1 MVRLLFSRSCGE
13 WLDFQPLQMLGRLGN
28 ELVVPEDAEL
38 MPMPEGA
45 TLTLVPGRH
54 CIGMDES
61 GKIVSLSKNPYNT
74 EEDEEIF
81 AVAALLPQ
89 GFTRTL
95 LPAITDHGPT
105 LPILGYTAV
114 GVADDGTLMVAAT
127 QTDEDDRWNP
137 RHYNTDDLE
146 ALVTERQA
154 EFPDNQLIKQLSR
167 CSLEYGCFTAQNI
180 MYRRFEGGIPVSPA
194 CNARCIGCLSLQEGG
209 DCESPQQ
216 RIKSSPTAQ
225 DAAQVAIAHLKSAEY
240 PIVSFGQGCE
250 GEPCLQGNL
259 ISEIIRTVRAATDR
273 GTINMNTNAG
283 SLTNMQKIIDA
294 GIDSL
299 RVSMISA
306 VDENYAKYHRPVNY
320 TFTDVRQAI
329 TYAKDHGVKVAVN
342 YLAYPGFNDRLSE
355 LEVMVDFC
363 QSYHIDQIQIRN
375 LNIDPRI
382 MTELYGEDE
391 QGLGVP
397 AMLDILRENLPNTV
411 IGNYSYPVQPCGE

>member
-28 ELVVPEDAEL
+28 ELVVPEAAEL
-38 MPMPEGA
+38 MPMPKGA

-54 CIGMDES
+54 CIGMDEN
-61 GKIVSLSKNPYNT
+61 GEIVSLSKNPYNT

-95 LPAITDHGPT
+95 LPAITDNGPT

-114 GVADDGTLMVAAT
+114 GVAEDGTLMVAAM
-127 QTDEDDRWNP
+127 QTDEDHRWNP
-137 RHYNTDDLE
+137 EYYNTEDLE
-146 ALVTERQA
+146 SLVETRLK
-154 EFPDNQLIKQLSR
+154 EFPDNQMVKQLAR

-180 MYRRFEGGIPVSPA
+180 MYRRYEGGLPVSPV
-194 CNARCIGCLSLQEGG
+194 CNARCIGCLSLQECD

-216 RIKSSPTAQ
+216 RIKKSPLAK
-225 DAAQVAIAHLKSAEY
+225 DVIEVAAAHLKTAEY

-250 GEPCLQGNL
+250 GEPCLQGEL
-259 ISEIIRTVRAATDR
+259 ISEIITEVRKITDR

-283 SLTNMQKIIDA
+283 SYENMVKIIDA

-299 RVSMISA
+299 RVSMIST
-306 VDENYAKYHRPVNY
+306 VSENYAKYHRPVNY
-320 TFTDVRQAI
+320 TFDDVKKAI
-329 TYAKDHGVKVAVN
+329 AYAKAHGVKVAVN

-355 LEVMVDFC
+355 LESMVDFC
-363 QSYHIDQIQIRN
+363 QEYKIDQIQIRN
-375 LNIDPRI
+375 LNIDPKI
-382 MTELYGEDE
+382 MTELYGEEE

-397 AMLDILRENLPNTV
+397 QMVEILRDNLPDTV
-411 IGNYSYPVQPCGE
+411 IGNYSYPVENGK

>member
-13 WLDFQPLQMLGRLGN
+13 WLDFSPLRMLGRLGC
-28 ELVVPEDAEL
+28 ELVVPEDSEL
-38 MPMPEGA
+38 MPMPKVA
-45 TLTLVPGRH
+45 TLTLMPGRH
-54 CIGMDES
+54 CIGMDEN
-61 GKIVSLSKNPYNT
+61 GEIVSLSKNPYNT

-95 LPAITDHGPT
+95 LPAVTDNGPT

-114 GVADDGTLMVAAT
+114 GVADDGTLMVAAM
-127 QTDEDDRWNP
+127 QTDEDYRWNP
-137 RHYNTDDLE
+137 EYYNTEDLE
-146 ALVTERQA
+146 SKVEMRLK
-154 EFPDNQLIKQLSR
+154 EFPENKMIKQLAR

-180 MYRRFEGGIPVSPA
+180 MYRRYEGGLPVSPV
-194 CNARCIGCLSLQEGG
+194 CNARCIGCLSLQECD

-216 RIKSSPTAQ
+216 RIKTSP
-225 DAAQVAIAHLKSAEY
+225 AAEDVIEVATAHLKTAEY

-259 ISEIIRTVRAATDR
+259 ISEIIKGVRRITDR

-283 SLTNMQKIIDA
+283 SYENMVKIIDA

-299 RVSMISA
+299 RVSMIST
-306 VDENYAKYHRPVNY
+306 VPQNYAKYHRPVNY
-320 TFTDVRQAI
+320 GFEDVEKAVA
-329 TYAKDHGVKVAVN
+329 YAKANGVKVAVN

-355 LEVMVDFC
+355 LESMVDFC
-363 QSYHIDQIQIRN
+363 LKYQIDQIQIRN
-375 LNIDPRI
+375 LNIDPKI

-397 AMLDILRENLPNTV
+397 QMIEILRENLPDTV
-411 IGNYSYPVQPCGE
+411 IGNYSYPVENAE

>member
-13 WLDFQPLQMLGRLGN
+13 WLDFQPLRMLGRLGN
-28 ELVVPEDAEL
+28 ELVVPEEREL

-54 CIGMDES
+54 CIGMDEE
-61 GKIVSLSKNPYNT
+61 GKIVSLSRNPYNT

-95 LPAITDHGPT
+95 LPAITDHGDT

-114 GVADDGTLMVAAT
+114 GVADDGTLMVAAM

-137 RHYNTDDLE
+137 KRYNTEDLE
-146 ALVTERQA
+146 TLVEKRKA
-154 EFPDNQLIKQLSR
+154 EFPGNKLICQLAK

-180 MYRRFEGGIPVSPA
+180 MYRRFEGGLPVSPV
-194 CNARCIGCLSLQEGG
+194 CNARCIGCLSLQECD

-216 RIKSSPTAQ
+216 RIKTSPKAE
-225 DAAQVAIAHLKSAEY
+225 DVAEVAAAHLKTAQY

-250 GEPCLQGNL
+250 GEPCLQGDL
-259 ISEIIRTVRAATDR
+259 ISDIIGQVRRETRR

-283 SLTNMQKIIDA
+283 SYENMQKIIDA

-320 TFTDVRQAI
+320 TFADVKKSIA
-329 TYAKDHGVKVAVN
+329 YAKKHGVKVAVN

-355 LEVMVDFC
+355 LEAMVDLC
-363 QSYHIDQIQIRN
+363 QNYGIDQIQIRN
-375 LNIDPRI
+375 LNIDPKI
-382 MTELYGEDE
+382 MTELYGEAE

-397 AMLDILRENLPNTV
+397 VMLDILWENLPDTV
-411 IGNYSYPVQPCGE
+411 IGNYSYPVEE

>member
-28 ELVVPEDAEL
+28 ELVVPEEREL
-38 MPMPEGA
+38 MPLPEGA

-54 CIGMDES
+54 CIGMDSE
-61 GKIVSLSKNPYNT
+61 GKIVSLAKNPYNT
-74 EEDEEIF
+74 DEDEEIF

-95 LPAITDHGPT
+95 LPAITDHGET

-114 GVADDGTLMVAAT
+114 GVADDGTLMVAAM

-137 RHYNTDDLE
+137 RLYNTDDLE
-146 ALVTERQA
+146 ELVQKRQT
-154 EFPDNQLIKQLSR
+154 EFPNNDLIKQLSR

-180 MYRRFEGGIPVSPA
+180 MYRRFEGGLPVSPV
-194 CNARCIGCLSLQEGG
+194 CNARCIGCLSLQECGE
-209 DCESPQQ
+209 CESPQQ
-216 RIKSSPTAQ
+216 RIKHSPKAE
-225 DAAQVAIAHLKSAEY
+225 DVAEVAVAHLKTATY

-250 GEPCLQGNL
+250 GEPCLQGDL
-259 ISEIIRTVRAATDR
+259 ISRIIKMVRAETKR

-283 SLTNMQKIIDA
+283 SYQNMQKIIDA

-320 TFTDVRQAI
+320 TFADVKKSIA
-329 TYAKDHGVKVAVN
+329 YAKKHGVKVAIN

-355 LEVMVDFC
+355 LEAVVDLC
-363 QSYHIDQIQIRN
+363 QNYGIDQIQIRN
-375 LNIDPRI
+375 LNIDPKI
-382 MTELYGEDE
+382 MTELYGEAE

-397 AMLDILRENLPNTV
+397 VMLDILRENLPNTV
-411 IGNYSYPVQPCGE
+411 IGTYSYPVADDF

>member
-13 WLDFQPLQMLGRLGN
+13 WLDFQPLQMLGRLGS
-28 ELVVPEDAEL
+28 ELVVPEEAEL

-54 CIGMDES
+54 CIGMDAD
-61 GKIVSLSKNPYNT
+61 GRIVALSHNPYNT
-74 EEDEEIF
+74 EEEEEIF

-95 LPAITDHGPT
+95 LPAITDQGST

-114 GVADDGTLMVAAT
+114 GVADDGALMVAAA

-137 RHYNTDDLE
+137 RHYNTADLE
-146 ALVTERQA
+146 ELVARRLA
-154 EFPDNQLIKQLSR
+154 EFPDNRLIKQLAR

-180 MYRRFEGGIPVSPA
+180 MYRRFEGGLPVSPV

-209 DCESPQQ
+209 ECESPQQ
-216 RIKSSPTAQ
+216 RIKESPSVH
-225 DAAQVAIAHLKSAEY
+225 DAAEVAIAHLQTAEY

-250 GEPCLQGNL
+250 GEPCLQGDL
-259 ISEIIRTVRAATDR
+259 ISEIIRTVRRATSR

-283 SLTNMQKIIDA
+283 SYENMRKIINA

-306 VDENYAKYHRPVNY
+306 VDENYAKYHRPLNY
-320 TFTDVRQAI
+320 SFADVRRAI
-329 TYAKDHGVKVAVN
+329 AYAKDHGVKVAVN

-355 LEVMVDFC
+355 LNAMVDFC
-363 QSYHIDQIQIRN
+363 QAYHIDQIQIRN
-375 LNIDPRI
+375 LNIDPKI
-382 MTELYGEDE
+382 MTELYGEEE

-397 AMLDILRENLPNTV
+397 VMLNLLRENLPKTV
-411 IGNYSYPVQPCGE
+411 IGNYSYPVEHGGE